1 MSASANKH
9 EERETGWPPSY
20 FSLFHSEGRKVI
32 TFGYEYKADMSQ
44 LEKRLARYMALFT
57 LIKSDEVI
65 KKKYERLKAYYDE
78 LVEKHRNNEF

>member
-1 MSASANKH
+1 MNRRALIRLEDCDFVLTDDA
-9 EERETGWPPSY
+9 G
-20 FSLFHSEGRKVI
+20 KVI
-32 TFGYEYKADMSQ
+32 TFGYEYKADMSH

-78 LVEKHRNNEF
+78 LVEKHRNSEF